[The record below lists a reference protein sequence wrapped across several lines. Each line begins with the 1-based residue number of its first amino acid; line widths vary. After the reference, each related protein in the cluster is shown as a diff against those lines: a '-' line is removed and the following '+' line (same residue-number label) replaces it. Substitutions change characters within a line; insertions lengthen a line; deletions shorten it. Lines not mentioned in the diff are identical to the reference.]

1 MFGVIIQARLG
12 SKRLPNKVF
21 KTIGN
26 KNLLE
31 HIVINLKRYLKCS
44 IIIATTK
51 NKKDDKLAKWCK
63 KKNLK
68 VYRGE
73 ESNVLKRYYLCSSRF
88 KFKHII
94 RITSDN
100 PFTDIKELKKMK
112 KIYKKKRL
120 DYISNIKSVPKGMG
134 SEIISFKALKLS
146 LNNSTKRKHFEHV
159 NEYILDNLGLFKFLL
174 VKCKDK
180 NNKIMKL
187 NYSIDTKKNLNS
199 VRKIFNKVE
208 GDVNSKKLID
218 VSI

>member
-73 ESNVLKRYYLCSSRF
+73 ESNVLKRYYLCSLRF

-120 DYISNIKSVPKGMG
+120 DYISNIKSVPKEWAQVIEQ
-134 SEIISFKALKLS
+134 SP
-146 LNNSTKRKHFEHV
+146 NYTK
-159 NEYILDNLGLFKFLL
+159 
-174 VKCKDK
+174 
-180 NNKIMKL
+180 
-187 NYSIDTKKNLNS
+187 
-199 VRKIFNKVE
+199 
-208 GDVNSKKLID
+208 
-218 VSI
+218 